1 MIYEVKRLFKVD
13 NKKPF
18 RILLSVL
25 LRRRSIRSLTASSQE
40 RNFLNPNWESES
52 RSFSARK
59 LYNEV

>member
-1 MIYEVKRLFKVD
+1 MIYKVKRLFKVD
-13 NKKPF
+13 NKNPF
-18 RILLSVL
+18 RILLSIF

-40 RNFLNPNWESES
+40 RNFLKPNWESES